1 MKYYSAKYKR
11 KKLIISIVVP
21 VLAVITLVL
30 TFFPGWQTVY
40 EYTGIYPKST
50 NGMSVSFLD
59 VGQGDCIYISVDNH
73 NMLIDC
79 GGDINAEK
87 INQFLQRNNITEL
100 DAVIGTHP
108 DLDHIGGMNTILKNY
123 KVNTVYFPEVNE
135 KIIGNIQGYETCLA
149 QINRLNIPL
158 HYVNKSLVDSDEF
171 KIPSID
177 KLKVDFLSPDHE
189 YGDTN
194 SDSIM
199 LKLTYGKVSF
209 LFTGDASSKTE
220 EYILENNIDVSA
232 DVLKVSHHGS
242 RFSTKEAF
250 LSKVNPAVAVVSV
263 GDNVNNLPSVE
274 TMKNLEEYGCE
285 IYRTDNNGIVTL
297 TTEGEK
303 IQVHTEK

>member
-1 MKYYSAKYKR
+1 MKDYSAKYKR
-11 KKLIISIVVP
+11 KKLISYIVVLAL
-21 VLAVITLVL
+21 VLISVVL

-50 NGMSVSFLD
+50 DGMSVSFLD

-79 GGDINAEK
+79 GADINAEK
-87 INQFLQRNNITEL
+87 VNQFLERNSITQL

-108 DLDHIGGMNTILKNY
+108 DLDHIGGMNTILENY
-123 KVNTVYFPEVNE
+123 KVNSVYFPKIDK
-135 KIIGNIQGYETCLA
+135 KIIGNVKGYETCLA

-158 HYVNKSLVDSDEF
+158 HYVNKSLVDNDKF

-274 TMKNLEEYGCE
+274 TIKNLEEYGCE

-297 TTEGEK
+297 TTDGEK